1 MARTTHRGR
10 TRSDSPQGTIPA
22 VTAEEIRHLRKLA
35 GSAMPSIRL
44 QGAHSDAVDLA
55 SLSPNWVAFYL
66 YPGTTATPATGADA
80 PAEDTAQHRAFG
92 AHKDRFI
99 EMGVGLVGIS
109 SQSKQEQRQATVDHR
124 INYLMLIDPGLV
136 LAEALGLPT
145 FELADR
151 RWYRRVTLLAR
162 NGTIE
167 WASLA
172 TVAANT
178 PAQVLTW
185 LQLHG

>member
-1 MARTTHRGR
+1 M
-10 TRSDSPQGTIPA
+10 
-22 VTAEEIRHLRKLA
+22 TAEEIRHLRKLA